1 MADPETR
8 EVLTC
13 TPKIIY
19 AAIDKYEKDSYN
31 KNISDWLIRTLGIL
45 LWKSIQIILI
55 I

>member
-13 TPKIIY
+13 TRKIIHV
-19 AAIDKYEKDSYN
+19 AIDKYEKDSYN

>member
-1 MADPETR
+1 MTDPETR

-13 TPKIIY
+13 TPKIIHLVL
-19 AAIDKYEKDSYN
+19 DKSEKDSYI
-31 KNISDWLIRTLGIL
+31 KNLSDWLRRTLGIL